1 MISVSFLGLIVF
13 VTILI
18 ISFVLTLKMKT
29 RQEDQLAKK
38 DSRLQKIIETLANLK
53 IIKLQ
58 VGQILYLSTN

>member
-1 MISVSFLGLIVF
+1 MTFTGLVVF

-29 RQEDQLAKK
+29 QQADQLAKK
-38 DSRLQKIIETLANLK
+38 DSRLQKIIESIANLK

-58 VGQILYLSTN
+58 VRAIIINILFN

>member
-1 MISVSFLGLIVF
+1 
-13 VTILI
+13 
-18 ISFVLTLKMKT
+18 MKT

-58 VGQILYLSTN
+58 VGQIFFFMCPSPTVLYIVPNIY